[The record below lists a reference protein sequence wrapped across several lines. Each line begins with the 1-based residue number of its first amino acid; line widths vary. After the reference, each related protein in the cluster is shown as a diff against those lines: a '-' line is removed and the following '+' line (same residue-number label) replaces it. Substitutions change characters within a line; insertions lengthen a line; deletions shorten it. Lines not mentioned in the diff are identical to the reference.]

1 MSSRVLGI
9 NALGRIGKLTL
20 WYHLDRGVF
29 DSFVMNAGRG
39 IGKSLDAVAQYLCKD
54 STYGPLY
61 RYLLGHNGKPDVEI
75 VDENAGLMKIHG
87 KEVRILRT
95 ARNPKDINWRDYGVE
110 IVVDCSGK
118 FQDPTTPAEDEKKGS
133 IRGHLLGGAKVV
145 INSSAFKIKD
155 KSKSMP
161 DDSLMLIYGINH
173 EQYVP
178 GKHLVISAASCTTT
192 GLAHMLKPL
201 LENETTANMLT
212 AGMGTVHAATN
223 TQSVL
228 DSVPKEDEK
237 DLRKKRSTFNNI
249 IITSTNAAK
258 ALEPVMPSMGH
269 IGFMADSLRIPTN
282 TASLIVLNATFQ
294 SEMTPDG
301 KPSITQDSINELYE
315 KAAAGPAKDLVK
327 VSYEQNVS
335 SDMIGEDAAV
345 VIEALETHTR
355 TGFLNVK
362 LPGTNDTVPI
372 PVTHAKIFGWYDN
385 ELGSYTH
392 RMGELTTY
400 IAQNL

>member
-54 STYGPLY
+54 STYGPLH
-61 RYLLGHNGKPDVEI
+61 RYLYGHSGKPDVQVISE
-75 VDENAGLMKIHG
+75 EEGLLRIHG
-87 KEVRILRT
+87 KEVRILRS
-95 ARNPKDINWRDYGVE
+95 ARNPKDINWRDYGVD

-118 FQDPTTPAEDEKKGS
+118 FRDPTIPGEDEKKGS
-133 IRGHLLGGAKVV
+133 IRGHLLSGAKVV

-155 KSKSMP
+155 KSKTVP
-161 DDSLMLIYGINH
+161 EDAVMLIYGINH

-178 GKHLVISAASCTTT
+178 GKHRIVSAASCTTT
-192 GLAHMLKPL
+192 ALAHMLKPL
-201 LENETTANMLT
+201 LENELTCNMLT
-212 AGMGTVHAATN
+212 AGMSTVHAATN
-223 TQSVL
+223 SQSVL

-237 DLRKKRSTFNNI
+237 DLRKQRSVFNNI

-258 ALEPVMPSMGH
+258 ALEPVMPAMSD

-282 TASLIVLNATFQ
+282 TASLIILNVTFQ
-294 SEMTPDG
+294 SQLTPDG
-301 KPSITQDSINELYE
+301 KPAITQEAINKIYE
-315 KAAAGPAKDLVK
+315 AAAEGPAKGLLK

-335 SDMIGEDAAV
+335 TDMIGEDAAV

-362 LPGTNDTVPI
+362 LPGSDEPVQI

-385 ELGSYTH
+385 ELGSYTN

>member
-1 MSSRVLGI
+1 MNNRVLGI

-20 WYHLDRGVF
+20 WYHLDRDAFG
-29 DSFVMNAGRG
+29 SFVLNAGRG
-39 IGKSLDAVAQYLCKD
+39 IGQSLDAVAEYLCKD

-61 RYLLGHNGKPDVEI
+61 RYLYGHNGRPDVQVVSE
-75 VDENAGLMKIHG
+75 EEGLLRIHG

-95 ARNPKDINWRDYGVE
+95 ARNPKDVNWRDYGVE
-110 IVVDCSGK
+110 VVVDCSGK
-118 FQDPTTPAEDEKKGS
+118 FRDPTAPGEDEKKGS

-145 INSSAFKIKD
+145 INSSAFKLKD
-155 KSKSMP
+155 KSKPLP
-161 DDSLMLIYGINH
+161 DDAAMLIYGINH
-173 EQYVP
+173 EQFLP
-178 GKHLVISAASCTTT
+178 GKHRLISAASCTTT
-192 GLAHMLKPL
+192 ALAHMLKPL
-201 LENETTANMLT
+201 LENEATANMLT

-223 TQSVL
+223 SQSVL
-228 DSVPKEDEK
+228 DSVPKEGEK
-237 DLRKKRSTFNNI
+237 DLRKTRSVFNNI

-258 ALEPVMPSMGH
+258 ALEPVMPAMSH

-282 TASLIVLNATFQ
+282 TASLILLNATFQ
-294 SEMTPDG
+294 SELTPDG
-301 KPSITQDSINELYE
+301 KPSITQESINKIYE
-315 KAAAGPAKDLVK
+315 VAAAGPAKDLVK

-355 TGFLNVK
+355 TGFLTVK
-362 LPGTNDTVPI
+362 MPGASESVQI

-392 RMGELTTY
+392 RMGELTAY